1 MKKLITCASLAAVG
15 TMTVGAQPIG
25 EPSTSKTWSVAAKLR
40 GFYDSN
46 YNTGVDNPVAGG
58 RPGKAESWGI
68 DVRPS
73 VGFNMV
79 QDTTV
84 VNLKV
89 AYGLRWY
96 EDRTANEI
104 DQDVLADLFL
114 GHDLNEST
122 RLEVKDQFVYS
133 NEPTVLATGAISSY
147 YRTDGTNIR
156 NYSGVNLLKDFSEV
170 WGIGLGYNG
179 TVYNYEQEGDGSRSA
194 LLDRWESKFNID
206 ARRHFQPTTTGLIGY
221 QFGLT
226 DMTSGD
232 RLASPAAA
240 GLPPALVPTASFRN
254 YYSHYGYVGVD
265 HSLTSK
271 LAASARV
278 GVQYNDYYNASD
290 DQVGPYAEASLSYW
304 YQENSRVMLGVLT
317 GIYPTDV
324 AVAPGSASVTLG
336 SQATMVYAAV
346 SHAITS
352 RLTAYV
358 RGAWQMSDYQGGA
371 FDGQTDY
378 YVNADVNLTYDLT
391 KNVALEAGYLFDD
404 LSSDIA
410 QRGYDRHRGYAGVK
424 ATY

>member
-15 TMTVGAQPIG
+15 TMTVGAQPLG

-46 YNTGVDNPVAGG
+46 YNTGVDNPVPGG
-58 RPGKAESWGI
+58 RAGAAESWGI

-73 VGFNMV
+73 VGFNLV
-79 QDTTV
+79 EDTTA

-96 EDRTANEI
+96 EDRTEDEI
-104 DQDVLADLFL
+104 DQEILADLFI
-114 GHDLNEST
+114 GHDLNET
-122 RLEVKDQFVYS
+122 ARLEVKDQFVYS
-133 NEPTVLATGAISSY
+133 KEPTVLQPGAVQSF
-147 YRTDGTNIR
+147 YRTEGTNLR
-156 NYSGVNLLKDFSEV
+156 NYSGVTLLKDFSET
-170 WGIGLGYNG
+170 WGTGLGYTG
-179 TVYNYEQEGDGSRSA
+179 TVYDYEQEGDGSRSA
-194 LLDRWESKFNID
+194 LLDRWEHKFSID

-221 QFGLT
+221 QFGIT
-226 DMTSGD
+226 DMTSD
-232 RLASPAAA
+232 DLLASPVAV
-240 GLPPALVPTASFRN
+240 GLPRAAIPTADWRN

-278 GVQYNDYYNASD
+278 GVQYNDYYNAND

-304 YQENSRVMLGVLT
+304 YQENSRVMFGVLT

-324 AVAPGSASVTLG
+324 ALTAGSSAVTLG
-336 SQATMVYAAV
+336 AQSTMVYAAI
-346 SHAITS
+346 SHALTS

-358 RGAWQMSDYQGGA
+358 RGAWQGSEYQGGA
-371 FDGQTDY
+371 YDGQTDN

-404 LSSDIA
+404 LTSDVA

>member
-1 MKKLITCASLAAVG
+1 
-15 TMTVGAQPIG
+15 
-25 EPSTSKTWSVAAKLR
+25 
-40 GFYDSN
+40 
-46 YNTGVDNPVAGG
+46 
-58 RPGKAESWGI
+58 
-68 DVRPS
+68 
-73 VGFNMV
+73 
-79 QDTTV
+79 
-84 VNLKV
+84 
-89 AYGLRWY
+89 
-96 EDRTANEI
+96 
-104 DQDVLADLFL
+104 
-114 GHDLNEST
+114 
-122 RLEVKDQFVYS
+122 LEVKDQFVYS
-133 NEPTVLATGAISSY
+133 SEPTVLATGAISSY
-147 YRTDGTNIR
+147 YRSDGTNIR

-179 TVYNYEQEGDGSRSA
+179 TVYDYEQEGDGSRSA
-194 LLDRWESKFNID
+194 LLDRWEHKFNID

-240 GLPPALVPTASFRN
+240 GLPPAMVPTASFRN

-278 GVQYNDYYNASD
+278 GVQYNDFYNASD

-336 SQATMVYAAV
+336 AQATMVYAAV

-378 YVNADVNLTYDLT
+378 YVNTDVNLTYDLT

-404 LSSDIA
+404 LSSDLA

>member
-15 TMTVGAQPIG
+15 TMMVDAQPIG

-46 YNTGVDNPVAGG
+46 YNTGVENATPGG

-96 EDRTANEI
+96 EDRTENEI
-104 DQDVLADLFL
+104 DQSVLADLFL
-114 GHDLNEST
+114 GHDLNET
-122 RLEVKDQFVYS
+122 ARLEVKDQFVYS
-133 NEPTVLATGAISSY
+133 SEPDVLQSGAVSSF
-147 YRTDGTNIR
+147 YRTDGTNLR
-156 NYSGVNLLKDFSEV
+156 NYAGVNFLKDFSEV
-170 WGIGLGYNG
+170 WGMGLGYSG
-179 TVYNYEQEGDGSRSA
+179 TVYDYEQEGDGSRSA
-194 LLDRWESKFNID
+194 LLDRWEHKFSVD

-221 QFGLT
+221 EFGLT

-232 RLASPAAA
+232 RLANPASV
-240 GLPPALVPTASFRN
+240 GLPPALVPTADWRN
-254 YYSHYGYVGVD
+254 NYSHYGYVGVD
-265 HSLTSK
+265 HTLTAK
-271 LAASARV
+271 LAAEARV
-278 GVQYNDYYNASD
+278 GVQYTDYNNAND
-290 DQVGPYAEASLSYW
+290 DQVGPYAEVALSYW
-304 YQENSRVMLGVLT
+304 YRQDSRVMAGVLT
-317 GIYPTDV
+317 GIFPTDV
-324 AVAPGSASVTLG
+324 AMAPGSAGVTLG
-336 SQATMVYAAV
+336 TQATMAYVAV

-352 RLTAYV
+352 SLTGYV
-358 RGAWQMSDYQGGA
+358 RGSWQGSTYEGGGY
-371 FDGQTDY
+371 DGQTDNY
-378 YVNADVNLTYDLT
+378 FSADVNLTYDLT
-391 KNVALEAGYLFDD
+391 KNVALEAGYQFDD
-404 LSSDIA
+404 LSSDIP